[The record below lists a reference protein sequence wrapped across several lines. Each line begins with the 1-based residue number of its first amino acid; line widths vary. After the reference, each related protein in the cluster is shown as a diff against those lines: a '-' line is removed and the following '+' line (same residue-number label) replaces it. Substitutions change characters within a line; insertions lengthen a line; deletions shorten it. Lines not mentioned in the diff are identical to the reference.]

1 MCYDC
6 DVTSGSLLSVRR
18 DPENKRIHFN
28 INGNEGWVSIGANTR
43 FCYGYA
49 RLTSEGSE
57 GKIEVILIRGQE
69 EGEYGET
76 RQ

>member
-1 MCYDC
+1 M
-6 DVTSGSLLSVRR
+6 SVRR

-28 INGNEGWVSIGANTR
+28 INGKEEWVSIGANTPR
-43 FCYGYA
+43 CCYGYA
-49 RLTSEGSE
+49 RLTSEGNE